1 MSAARPDP
9 GHRPVWGWGRIL
21 RASLLLGWAA
31 LIAKLFATGEMVKY
45 MAPALD
51 PLTALTALVLA
62 AMGVMELAGGRLH
75 LHDGANEAE
84 GIEQA
89 LTYLLV
95 ILPLALGILV
105 TPRALGAGALGGESA
120 ARLLLAYAPGSPAST
135 EPPAPARPIEDTAD
149 LLAYLGQAGTSGV
162 GQRVRATGLGV
173 RAAGL
178 AAGELALLRFAIAH
192 CVADARP
199 VVLLVAGPAARGAE
213 TDGWV
218 AVEGTLA
225 VTERD
230 GARLVTIAAE
240 RVQPIPEPATPY
252 LGPSY

>member
-1 MSAARPDP
+1 VSA
-9 GHRPVWGWGRIL
+9 HLL
-21 RASLLLGWAA
+21 RGGLLLGLAA
-31 LIAKLFATGEMVKY
+31 LIAKLFAAGQMTRY

-51 PLTALTALVLA
+51 PLTALTAVVLA
-62 AMGVMELAGGRLH
+62 AMGAVEVATGSRGGIG
-75 LHDGANEAE
+75 HDHGGSALER
-84 GIEQA
+84 A
-89 LTYLLV
+89 LTYGLV
-95 ILPLALGILV
+95 LAPLALGFLV
-105 TPRALGAGALGGESA
+105 APRALGTGALGGESA
-120 ARLLLAYAPGSPAST
+120 ARLLLAYAPGSLAPAVPS
-135 EPPAPARPIEDTAD
+135 APARPIDDTAD
-149 LLAYLGQAGTSGV
+149 LLAYLGQAGASGV
-162 GQRVRATGLGV
+162 GQRVRATGLAV
-173 RAAGL
+173 RAREL

-199 VVLLVAGPAARGAE
+199 VVLLVAGPAARDAE
-213 TDGWV
+213 VDGWV